1 MPLST
6 KYNHCSCDTR
16 IDFYT
21 EIDFFN
27 AITDG
32 VTLYHLYAFKISR
45 KNSYSDIILELMC

>member
-32 VTLYHLYAFKISR
+32 VTVYHYMRLRYPEKI
-45 KNSYSDIILELMC
+45 LTLTLF